1 MKWLRWGIR
10 AIIAVAVVHVIFFL
24 YMLIKTLTA

>member
-10 AIIAVAVVHVIFFL
+10 VIVALAIVHLIFFL
-24 YMLIKTLTA
+24 FMLIKTLTA

>member
-10 AIIAVAVVHVIFFL
+10 AIIAVAIAHVIFFL
-24 YMLIKTLTA
+24 FMLIKTLTA